1 MENCNET
8 IRKIREILEE
18 RGWSLYRL
26 SKACDIPYSSLN
38 NIFQRNTEPTL
49 PLLRSIC
56 NGLGISLSEFFEDEP
71 APPRIEYTIDERNLV
86 IEYRSM
92 NRTSRQLLK
101 TYAAGLN
108 KKLPDMDNEE
118 LQ

>member
-1 MENCNET
+1 MENNESLQ
-8 IRKIREILEE
+8 KIEKLMKD
-18 RGWSLYRL
+18 RGWTMYRL
-26 SKACDIPYSSLN
+26 AKEADIPYSSLN

-49 PLLRSIC
+49 PTLRCIC
-56 NGLGISLSEFFEDEP
+56 KGLDISLSEFFSDEP
-71 APPRIEYTIDERNLV
+71 LPVRYDFTSDERNLV

-101 TYAAGLN
+101 TYVAGLN